1 VIVVFNT
8 ILMILND
15 YKNRINKPFTRPKFQ
30 KFLEDAD
37 NFLLVFYF
45 FEFAVKVVSCDQTI
59 AMGFV
64 FGQGTY
70 LKSGAN
76 CFDFFLLLYG
86 FFELVF
92 TSQLQTVTWIS
103 LVRVIRV
110 FKTIRTVKG
119 LKKLKIVLK
128 SLLVAF
134 QNLTNVLGFLVIFL
148 LVYAGVGLHMFKGTL
163 EKR

>member
-1 VIVVFNT
+1 
-8 ILMILND
+8 
-15 YKNRINKPFTRPKFQ
+15 
-30 KFLEDAD
+30 
-37 NFLLVFYF
+37 
-45 FEFAVKVVSCDQTI
+45 
-59 AMGFV
+59 MGFV

-86 FFELVF
+86 LFELIF
-92 TSQLQTVTWIS
+92 TAQLETVTWIS

-119 LKKLKIVLK
+119 LKKLKIILK
-128 SLLVAF
+128 SLLIAF

-148 LVYAGVGLHMFKGTL
+148 LVYAGIGLHMFKGTL
-163 EKR
+163 ENR